1 MGPVI
6 GTARWRRL
14 RATASMLA
22 VALALLAGAGCDYF
36 KPADPEA
43 PSPTSVII
51 PNYSQPEN
59 TLETLAKGIEDKGR
73 TNGLSA
79 YAGGLAEDFKAGFDA
94 QTVNRM
100 EQQGVVVPDEWNLSR
115 EEAFYSKFVTLSTVA
130 LNSEYSFRWIRDET
144 QGEDVNEA
152 ELAILHKEYQVFAIR
167 QNGETVYI
175 ANGFATLHFSKVSAN
190 RWAITRWED
199 RERNDADIGQGEV
212 SMGQR
217 RLEP

>member
-1 MGPVI
+1 MEPVNLRR
-6 GTARWRRL
+6 GRRL
-14 RATASMLA
+14 RCAC
-22 VALALLAGAGCDYF
+22 ALLVLAILLTAVAGCDYF

-43 PSPTSVII
+43 PSPASVII
-51 PNYSQPEN
+51 PNYNEPEK
-59 TLETLAKGIEDKGR
+59 TLETLAKGIQDKGR

-79 YAGGLAEDFKAGFDA
+79 YTGGLAETFTAEFDA

-100 EQQGVVVPDEWNLSR
+100 EQRGVVVPEEWNLGR
-115 EEAFYSKFVTLSTVA
+115 EESFYSKFVTLSTVA
-130 LNSEYSFRWIRDET
+130 LNSEYSFRWIRDQT

-167 QNGETVYI
+167 QDGESEYI
-175 ANGFATLHFSKVSAN
+175 ARGYATLHFSKVSAN
-190 RWAITRWED
+190 RWAITQWED
-199 RERNDADIGQGEV
+199 RELNGAKIDQGEV